1 MRLNI
6 SIKLYLLSIS
16 AGGLALVV
24 FYTLQ
29 LGFNPQAIPLFFL
42 LFLLSLF
49 TQIYEIEISPGRGLS
64 TSVAV
69 LTVAIYLGG
78 APLAVWVALLS
89 TLISE
94 IILRRDLLARDIY
107 SFLSRVGFN
116 TGQLIIAVS
125 VAAELFII
133 SGGHSPPW
141 TTVMD
146 YLPPIIGFLAFNLV
160 NITLVSGI
168 MHLTEGINF
177 AYQFR
182 VSVRSLYLQFLSM
195 GVLAILLA
203 IVYSISPWY
212 MILML
217 IPLGLVHSS
226 LRSYMRLRR
235 GATETFERMMSTLE
249 ARDPYTA
256 EHSEHVAELSERIAR
271 KVGLP
276 EENVERIRAAA
287 RIHDIGK
294 IGIPDR
300 ILLKNGKLTDE
311 EWEIMKKHPVIGADL
326 LEGLEVYERS
336 IGIVRHEHERWNGSG
351 YPDGLR
357 GENIPLGARV
367 VAVAD
372 VYDALTT
379 DRPYRKAFATPKA
392 LEIIN
397 EMSGVELDP
406 SIVEAFLA
414 LLKEE
419 N

>member
-1 MRLNI
+1 MRLNT
-6 SIKLYLLSIS
+6 STKLYLWSIS

-24 FYTLQ
+24 FYTLKTSFSLQ
-29 LGFNPQAIPLFFL
+29 SIPLFSL

-78 APLAVWVALLS
+78 APLAIWVALLS

-94 IILRRDLLARDIY
+94 IILRRDMLARDIY

-125 VAAELFII
+125 VAAWLFAI
-133 SGGHSPPW
+133 SGGHTPPW
-141 TTVMD
+141 ITVMD
-146 YLPPIIGFLAFNLV
+146 YLPPIIAFLAHNLV
-160 NITLVSGI
+160 NIALVSGI

-182 VSVRSLYLQFLSM
+182 ISVRSLYLQFLSM

-212 MILML
+212 MILLL

-235 GATETFERMMSTLE
+235 GATETFERMMSILE

-256 EHSEHVAELSERIAR
+256 EHSEHVAELSKRIAR

-276 EENVERIRAAA
+276 EEEVERIRAAA

-300 ILLKNGKLTDE
+300 ILLKNGKLTEE
-311 EWEIMKKHPVIGADL
+311 EWEIMKRHPVIGADL

-357 GENIPLGARV
+357 GEAIPLGARV

-379 DRPYRKAFATPKA
+379 DRPYRRAFATPKA

-397 EMSGVELDP
+397 EMRGVELDP

-414 LLKEE
+414 VLKGE